1 LLQLRVGCIKR
12 FNLPMTEKVT
22 MIVKVS
28 VKAPDFRCRNC
39 RVIFLFNFIVLDPEY
54 YGPEIAPHSRIIPV
68 RQLRGV
74 NPGVLKES
82 EVGKEATNRSLIMT
96 IHGARIQGLD
106 IIANVIRWDDTESR
120 PATIKLILYRVAS
133 CDHQTHS
140 LQSRVLRPSNSFF
153 LYPSVLHEKIV
164 PPQNLL
170 SRNPFGCRYGM
181 IFHESSQAARAYAL
195 LSNMCRRAEDMRERE
210 KFKPFDSPALTRVLE
225 VCSSVYTLK
234 KGEVLVEARTNDS
247 LFLVRTGE
255 VRLMTHRGDIF
266 RLVREGECF
275 GETTFALQSLSGKI
289 SGPVSSSGA
298 SGTVF

>member
-82 EVGKEATNRSLIMT
+82 EAGKEATNRSLIMT

-106 IIANVIRWDDTESR
+106 IIANVIR
-120 PATIKLILYRVAS
+120 
-133 CDHQTHS
+133 
-140 LQSRVLRPSNSFF
+140 
-153 LYPSVLHEKIV
+153 
-164 PPQNLL
+164 
-170 SRNPFGCRYGM
+170 
-181 IFHESSQAARAYAL
+181 
-195 LSNMCRRAEDMRERE
+195 
-210 KFKPFDSPALTRVLE
+210 
-225 VCSSVYTLK
+225 
-234 KGEVLVEARTNDS
+234 
-247 LFLVRTGE
+247 
-255 VRLMTHRGDIF
+255 
-266 RLVREGECF
+266 
-275 GETTFALQSLSGKI
+275 
-289 SGPVSSSGA
+289 
-298 SGTVF
+298 